1 MNRSIVNEETIEAIA
16 SLLDISLKQLQD
28 SFTKLG
34 NLDDMETQ
42 DRFVVLRNALYTLQS
57 YGRTIDE
64 LYSVLGEEFLDDPDI
79 LS

>member
-1 MNRSIVNEETIEAIA
+1 
-16 SLLDISLKQLQD
+16 
-28 SFTKLG
+28 
-34 NLDDMETQ
+34 METQ

-79 LS
+79 IGQHFML